1 MMKCTL
7 YQKKEELVISNGS
20 PCACIR
26 SILYVFLLHFIKKY
40 MILFVHEEMYESS
53 HLDVK

>member
-26 SILYVFLLHFIKKY
+26 PICIFITFDKEIY
-40 MILFVHEEMYESS
+40 DFIRS
-53 HLDVK
+53 